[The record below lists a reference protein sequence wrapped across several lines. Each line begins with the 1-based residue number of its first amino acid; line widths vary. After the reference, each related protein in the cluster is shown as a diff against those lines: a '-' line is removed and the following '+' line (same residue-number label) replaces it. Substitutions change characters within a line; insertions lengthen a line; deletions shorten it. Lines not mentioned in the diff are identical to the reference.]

1 LLESVVIYTFI
12 VNHFAVTWDNSKENE
27 GSKVSGNGTSSRSS
41 AAEELLQ
48 RQQSK
53 PSSMESGRPS
63 YLRKSLAWDKA
74 FFTSAG
80 TN

>member
-1 LLESVVIYTFI
+1 M
-12 VNHFAVTWDNSKENE
+12 NHFAVTWDNSKENE